1 MSIALSF
8 AIVPRLV
15 LARLSC
21 RQLPTTSHTHA
32 DFNCSWN
39 YLEWGVDRTMV
50 SLSAGLDL
58 KTYMT
63 LYTSIH
69 NFCTAQKAVGVQTS
83 LNSTQRGAHLLGEDL
98 YRRLNEY
105 LRRHLTGVHT
115 EMVKHVDEALLT
127 FYIKEWNRYTTA
139 GTYNNHL
146 FRYLNRHWVKR
157 EMDEGKKDIYDIY
170 TLHLVRWKDDM
181 FGSTQNAV
189 MDAVLRLVEKQRNGE
204 TIEQSKIKS
213 VVDSFVSLGIDD
225 QDSTKTT
232 LDVYRKHF
240 EEPFLEATKV
250 YYEKESAEFLAVNS
264 VVDYMKK
271 AERRLDEEKERVP
284 LYLLQEIMAPLM
296 RTCEAALIAK
306 HANVLRDEFQV
317 LLDNDREEDMARM
330 YKLLARIPEG
340 LDPLRAK
347 FEAHVRSCGLMAVE
361 KAAASAEAID
371 PKSYVDALLEVNTQ
385 YSALVQ
391 NAFGGESEFVRS
403 LDNACREY
411 VNRNKVCQKNSA
423 KSPELLS
430 KHADNVLKRS
440 QKSSEED
447 DMEKLLNQVMT
458 IFKYIE
464 DKDVFQKFYS
474 KMLAKRLVNG
484 TSASGDAETSMI
496 SKLKDASGFEYTNKL
511 QRMFQ
516 DMQTSKDLNK
526 AYEEHLSKGLS
537 KDESIG
543 TSFQILGAGFWP
555 LQAPSTTFAPPA
567 LLVKQY
573 ERFTHFYADKHGGR
587 KLTWLWNL
595 CKGEIRA
602 NYIKNA
608 KVPYTFQVS
617 TYQMAILLLF
627 NDNDTVAYDDI
638 ASTTMLAKETL
649 DPSLAIMLKARVLT
663 ASPEGKTEP
672 GTTYS
677 LNYGFKNKKL
687 KVNLNIAI
695 KSEQKQEAEETHKTI
710 EEDRKMLMQ
719 VSLRNPL
726 YIICQPILTI
736 SPVRYRP
743 HHEISQ
749 EHEAHPARLRDHPA
763 DQVPLLPQGQ
773 RHQKVHRHPPRE
785 RVPGAPRRRRARLPC
800 LESSRATRILTP
812 L

>member
-1 MSIALSF
+1 M
-8 AIVPRLV
+8 
-15 LARLSC
+15 
-21 RQLPTTSHTHA
+21 
-32 DFNCSWN
+32 
-39 YLEWGVDRTMV
+39 
-50 SLSAGLDL
+50 
-58 KTYMT
+58 
-63 LYTSIH
+63 
-69 NFCTAQKAVGVQTS
+69 
-83 LNSTQRGAHLLGEDL
+83 
-98 YRRLNEY
+98 
-105 LRRHLTGVHT
+105 
-115 EMVKHVDEALLT
+115 
-127 FYIKEWNRYTTA
+127 
-139 GTYNNHL
+139 
-146 FRYLNRHWVKR
+146 
-157 EMDEGKKDIYDIY
+157 
-170 TLHLVRWKDDM
+170 
-181 FGSTQNAV
+181 
-189 MDAVLRLVEKQRNGE
+189 
-204 TIEQSKIKS
+204 
-213 VVDSFVSLGIDD
+213 
-225 QDSTKTT
+225 
-232 LDVYRKHF
+232 
-240 EEPFLEATKV
+240 
-250 YYEKESAEFLAVNS
+250 
-264 VVDYMKK
+264 
-271 AERRLDEEKERVP
+271 
-284 LYLLQEIMAPLM
+284 
-296 RTCEAALIAK
+296 
-306 HANVLRDEFQV
+306 
-317 LLDNDREEDMARM
+317 
-330 YKLLARIPEG
+330 
-340 LDPLRAK
+340 
-347 FEAHVRSCGLMAVE
+347 
-361 KAAASAEAID
+361 
-371 PKSYVDALLEVNTQ
+371 
-385 YSALVQ
+385 Q

-526 AYEEHLSKGLS
+526 AYEEHLSKGFS
-537 KDESIG
+537 SDDGIG

-555 LQAPSTTFAPPA
+555 LQPPNTTFAPPA

-627 NDNDTVAYDDI
+627 NDSDTASYDDI

-649 DPSLAIMLKARVLT
+649 DPSLAIMLKAKVLT

-677 LNYGFKNKKL
+677 LNYNFKAKKL

-695 KSEQKQEAEETHKTI
+695 KSEQKQEAEDTHKTI

-719 VSLRNPL
+719 VSNIQSSYMSCCPL
-726 YIICQPILTI
+726 LTLAL
-736 SPVRYRP
+736 VGHRP
-743 HHEISQ
+743 YHEVSQ
-749 EHEAHPARLRDHPA
+749 DYEAHAARFGDYSA
-763 DQVPLLPQGQ
+763 DQVSLLTEGQ
-773 RHQKVHRHPPRE
+773 RHQEMHRHP
-785 RVPGAPRRRRARLPC
+785 
-800 LESSRATRILTP
+800 S
-812 L
+812 